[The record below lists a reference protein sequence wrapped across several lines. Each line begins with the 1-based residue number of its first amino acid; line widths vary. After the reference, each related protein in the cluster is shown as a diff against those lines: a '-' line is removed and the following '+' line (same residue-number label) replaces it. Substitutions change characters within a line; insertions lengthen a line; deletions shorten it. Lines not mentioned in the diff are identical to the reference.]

1 MYFDWTYVTLVLPAF
16 LFALWAQYRVKSTFA
31 RYEHQLS
38 RRGISGAQA
47 ARHIL
52 DSNGLRHIAIE
63 PVQGRLSDHYSPQ
76 DQVIRL
82 SDSVYHSASTAA
94 IGVAAHEA
102 GHALQ
107 YADNYAPIKLRNAI
121 LPVNNIGSQLAFP
134 LFFVGLIGSGFS
146 YLFLWVAYAG
156 LAAFGLSLL
165 FQLLT
170 LPAEFNA
177 SRRALAAIAG
187 NNILNAEELAGA
199 RQVLSAAALTY
210 VAALAVSLSYFL
222 HYASILNWRQ

>member
-1 MYFDWTYVTLVLPAF
+1 MYFDWTYVVLVLPAF
-16 LFALWAQYRVKSTFA
+16 LFALWAQYRVKAAFS

-38 RRGISGAQA
+38 RRGITGAQA

-52 DSNGLRHIAIE
+52 DSNGLRHISIE
-63 PVQGRLSDHYSPQ
+63 GVQGRLSDHYSPQ

-82 SDSVYHSASTAA
+82 SDSVFHSTSTAA

-121 LPVNNIGSQLAFP
+121 LPVTNIGSQLAFP

-156 LAAFGLSLL
+156 LAAFGLCLL

-177 SRRALAAIAG
+177 SRRALAAIEG
-187 NNILNAEELAGA
+187 YNILTAEELAGA

-222 HYASILNWRQ
+222 HYASILNRRQ

>member
-1 MYFDWTYVTLVLPAF
+1 MYFDWTYIVFVLPAF
-16 LFALWAQYRVKSTFA
+16 LFALWAQHRVNATFA
-31 RYEHQLS
+31 RFQHQIS
-38 RRGISGAQA
+38 RRGVTGAQA

-52 DSNGLRHIAIE
+52 DSNGLRHIAIDRI
-63 PVQGRLSDHYSPQ
+63 QGRLSDHYSPQ

-82 SDSVYHSASTAA
+82 SEGVYHSTSTAA

-107 YADNYAPIKLRNAI
+107 YADNYAPIRVRNAI
-121 LPVNNIGSQLAFP
+121 LPVTNIGSKLAFP
-134 LFFVGLIGSGFS
+134 LFIVGLFGSGVS
-146 YLFLWVAYAG
+146 YYFIWVAYAG
-156 LAAFGLSLL
+156 LAGFGLCVI

-177 SRRALAAIAG
+177 SKRALAAIEG
-187 NNILNAEELAGA
+187 YNFLNAEELDGA
-199 RQVLSAAALTY
+199 RRVLSAAALTY

-222 HYASILNWRQ
+222 HYASLLNRRQ

>member
-1 MYFDWTYVTLVLPAF
+1 MYFDWTYFTLVMPAF
-16 LFALWAQYRVKSTFA
+16 LFAFWAQFRVKTTFS
-31 RYEHQLS
+31 RYEHQIS

-52 DSNGLRHIAIE
+52 DSNGLRHISIE
-63 PVQGRLSDHYSPQ
+63 RVQGRLSDHYSPS

-82 SDSVYHSASTAA
+82 SDSVYHSTSTAA

-107 YADNYAPIKLRNAI
+107 YADKYAPIKLRNAI
-121 LPVNNIGSQLAFP
+121 LPITNIGSQLAFP
-134 LFFVGLIGSGFS
+134 LFFIGLFGAGLS
-146 YLFLWVAYAG
+146 YYFIWVAYAG
-156 LAAFGLSLL
+156 LVGFGLSLL

-177 SRRALAAIAG
+177 SRRALTAIEG
-187 NNILNAEELAGA
+187 YNILNPEELSGA

-222 HYASILNWRQ
+222 HYASILNRRQ